1 MAPSNGI
8 ENVWKEGK
16 AREADPAPLTGKD
29 LQGIIASRVRKEFKV
44 VSEFVWAAIVY
55 QIILYSFLAH
65 TFIRHWGDMKIMLL
79 CLAGAACYIP
89 LTAALMRRIKTL
101 FRRPSSDA
109 PGSPVP
115 DVFRKVE
122 GEYARLADFFQF
134 KKRMDWIGVPVSCAI
149 IVLVTFTLFVKGG
162 IEGNPVGGLV
172 VFAVWVGLSLLAIHA
187 ENKKRFISPLRHL
200 ELLLDDLKRA

>member
-1 MAPSNGI
+1 MALSDEL
-8 ENVWKEGK
+8 ENVWKKGK
-16 AREADPAPLTGKD
+16 AREGEPAPLTGKD
-29 LQGIIASRVRKEFKV
+29 LQAIIASRVRKEFKT

-65 TFIRHWGDMKIMLL
+65 TFIRHWGDMQTMLL
-79 CLAGAACYIP
+79 CLAGGACYIP
-89 LTAALMRRIKTL
+89 LTVALIRRTKTL
-101 FRRPSSDA
+101 FRHPLEA

-162 IEGNPVGGLV
+162 VEGNAAGSLV
-172 VFAVWVGLSLLAIHA
+172 VFAVWVGLSLIAIRA

-200 ELLLDDLKRA
+200 ELLLDDLKHA

>member
-1 MAPSNGI
+1 MEPSNGI
-8 ENVWKEGK
+8 ENVWKEGQ

-29 LQGIIASRVRKEFKV
+29 LQAIIASRVRKEFKT

-65 TFIRHWGDMKIMLL
+65 TFIRHWGDMQTMLL
-79 CLAGAACYIP
+79 CLAGGVCYIP
-89 LTAALMRRIKTL
+89 LTVALIRRIKTL
-101 FRRPSSDA
+101 FRRPSEA

-115 DVFRKVE
+115 DVFHKVE
-122 GEYARLADFFQF
+122 GDYARLADFFQF
-134 KKRMDWIGVPVSCAI
+134 KKCMDWIGVPVSCAI

-162 IEGNPVGGLV
+162 VEGNPLGGLV
-172 VFAVWVGLSLLAIHA
+172 VFAVWVGLSLIAIHA

>member
-16 AREADPAPLTGKD
+16 AREANPAPLTGKD
-29 LQGIIASRVRKEFKV
+29 LQAIIASRVRKEFKT

-65 TFIRHWGDMKIMLL
+65 TFIRHWGDMQTVLL
-79 CLAGAACYIP
+79 CLAGGACYIP
-89 LTAALMRRIKTL
+89 LTVALIRRIKTL
-101 FRRPSSDA
+101 FRHPSEA

-162 IEGNPVGGLV
+162 VEGNPAGSLL
-172 VFAVWVGLSLLAIHA
+172 VFAVWVGLSLIAIHA
-187 ENKKRFISPLRHL
+187 ENKKRFISPLQHL
-200 ELLLDDLKRA
+200 ELLLNDLKRA